1 MKYED
6 LVKMSVKELKDRL
19 KDLNTQAQAAAGKDL
34 DALLEEATTI
44 TGILD
49 DVKNREKLAGIAKDA
64 EGGAEPTGGEKG
76 EEVKDK
82 AREKRGQNIKD
93 GKAVKFSAKKTFGVK
108 NALSVS
114 QTVTPTHSAAD
125 VKETFNDVSSLVD
138 RVTSIPLNGGET
150 YQRGYVKSYGDGA
163 GGLRILGTRQSG
175 LTVEGADD
183 FRPFLTKRFVL
194 FEFLGRKAS
203 SGRQRHDIH
212 AVGHI
217 GEKAAPADGSL
228 VRIVEPDDRPIMVA
242 VLVGAERGEVTGIQS
257 GIVFAE
263 NRVFDCDFLVL
274 RPVVARGARRCCEQ
288 KRRAAEYV
296 AYRSFHDSNDNGL
309 FLLAVPPQTGGHVV
323 GSPEQ

>member
-1 MKYED
+1 MSFPPFGQSSGHHVVERPLHAEFLFGSESRVGGFVAERQPVEAVGFD
-6 LVKMSVKELKDRL
+6 LFETLS
-19 KDLNTQAQAAAGKDL
+19 QG
-34 DALLEEATTI
+34 
-44 TGILD
+44 G
-49 DVKNREKLAGIAKDA
+49 RE
-64 EGGAEPTGGEKG
+64 P
-76 EEVKDK
+76 
-82 AREKRGQNIKD
+82 
-93 GKAVKFSAKKTFGVK
+93 FF
-108 NALSVS
+108 
-114 QTVTPTHSAAD
+114 
-125 VKETFNDVSSLVD
+125 
-138 RVTSIPLNGGET
+138 
-150 YQRGYVKSYGDGA
+150 

-183 FRPFLTKRFVL
+183 FRSFLTKRFGL

>member
-1 MKYED
+1 
-6 LVKMSVKELKDRL
+6 MSVTELFDELKNRL
-19 KDLNTQAQAAAGKDL
+19 PSVRF
-34 DALLEEATTI
+34 ALLHGKMKDKEKAEIMQNFKAKKFDCLVSTTVIEVGVDVPDATIMIVYNAERFGLSQLHQLRGRVGRGSKQSYCFLLLGADGEEARAR
-44 TGILD
+44 LA
-49 DVKNREKLAGIAKDA
+49 VLKNNTDGFKIAEYDL
-64 EGGAEPTGGEKG
+64 EM
-76 EEVKDK
+76 
-82 AREKRGQNIKD
+82 RG
-93 GKAVKFSAKKTFGVK
+93 S
-108 NALSVS
+108 
-114 QTVTPTHSAAD
+114 
-125 VKETFNDVSSLVD
+125 
-138 RVTSIPLNGGET
+138 
-150 YQRGYVKSYGDGA
+150 GDF
-163 GGLRILGTRQSG
+163 LGTRQSG

-183 FRPFLTKRFVL
+183 FRPFLTKRFGL

-217 GEKAAPADGSL
+217 GEKAAPADRSL